1 MKKKMKKVM
10 FLFAIVALTILAQS
24 CEPGP
29 NLEAKSYVSGVVTDA
44 ATGNPIVRCAVY
56 LSRHTPAKHIS
67 AREAEPVAPEMVLT
81 DSVGFYEFSRLYM
94 GTYNLSAIADGY
106 LPSDN
111 QEVTLMEHEVEVNF
125 QLVKGE

>member
-44 ATGNPIVRCAVY
+44 ATGNPIV
-56 LSRHTPAKHIS
+56 
-67 AREAEPVAPEMVLT
+67 VLIL
-81 DSVGFYEFSRLYM
+81 VFFSIFVSCYKRK
-94 GTYNLSAIADGY
+94 S
-106 LPSDN
+106 
-111 QEVTLMEHEVEVNF
+111 
-125 QLVKGE
+125 